1 MPSHCHIEL
10 LFLQM
15 MSAYHLFPSQRHSTF
30 ERSLLCNYRVSW
42 RSSSAL
48 SRDQDTDDQAA
59 RQTAEA
65 AQGFSA
71 SFSWAW
77 AQLSSSNLEK
87 EIATH
92 SSIFAWRIR
101 WTEEPGRLQ
110 SIGLH
115 RVGHNRSNLA
125 QFGTCRWVR
134 NPKFKK
140 SKNVECQGNSL
151 LMDSKPGC
159 LNSLNRMLRKPA
171 EG

>member
-1 MPSHCHIEL
+1 MFTLMPSHCHIEL

-15 MSAYHLFPSQRHSTF
+15 MSAYHLFSSQRHSTF

-42 RSSSAL
+42 KSSSAL
-48 SRDQDTDDQAA
+48 SRDQDTDDPAA

-65 AQGFSA
+65 AQSFSA

-101 WTEEPGRLQ
+101 WTEEPGGLP
-110 SIGLH
+110 SLGLH
-115 RVGHNRSNLA
+115 RAGHDQSNLA
-125 QFGTCRWVR
+125 QHNLVHAD
-134 NPKFKK
+134 K
-140 SKNVECQGNSL
+140 
-151 LMDSKPGC
+151 
-159 LNSLNRMLRKPA
+159 
-171 EG
+171 

>member
-1 MPSHCHIEL
+1 MYTLMPSHCHIEL

-48 SRDQDTDDQAA
+48 SRDQDTDDHAA

-110 SIGLH
+110 SIGSH

-125 QFGTCRWVR
+125 QFGTCR
-134 NPKFKK
+134 
-140 SKNVECQGNSL
+140 
-151 LMDSKPGC
+151 
-159 LNSLNRMLRKPA
+159 
-171 EG
+171 